1 MLKAKY
7 FGVFDVNAK
16 RQALIHLKWG
26 FCYIYIYI
34 YIHINNQIL
43 EKIQLVFN
51 WIFNFASCVSFNF

>member
-26 FCYIYIYI
+26 FCFIYIY
-34 YIHINNQIL
+34 NQNL

-51 WIFNFASCVSFNF
+51 WIFNFASRISFNF

>member
-34 YIHINNQIL
+34 LIT
-43 EKIQLVFN
+43 KI
-51 WIFNFASCVSFNF
+51 